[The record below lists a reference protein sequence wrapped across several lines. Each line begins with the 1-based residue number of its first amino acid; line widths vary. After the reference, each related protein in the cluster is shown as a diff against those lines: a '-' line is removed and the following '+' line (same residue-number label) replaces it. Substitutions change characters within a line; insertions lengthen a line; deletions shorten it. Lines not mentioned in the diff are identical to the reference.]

1 MEDFLS
7 LGLPEQLVD
16 SLKILNFNKPTPVQA
31 KVIPVALTGADI
43 LATAQTGTG
52 KTGAFGIP
60 LISKLLSNHKSMA
73 LVLAPTRELALQ
85 VSNMLRGLLGKK
97 GSIKTALLIGG
108 DSMQGQLRQLRSNP
122 RLIVGTPGR
131 INDHLMRETLKL
143 THADFVVLDETDR
156 MLDMGFAP
164 QIERIVSFLPAQRQ
178 TLLLSATLPKNIMS
192 LAERY
197 LNKPVRIAIAAT
209 NDVAANL
216 KQEIL
221 FVSESEKQNHL
232 HEQLGKRD
240 GSIIIFVKTKMGAER
255 MAKTLRLDEHSADA
269 IHGDLSHNRRQR
281 VIKDF
286 RDSKY
291 RIMVATDIAARGL
304 DISHVQHVINYDLPQ
319 CPEDYIHRVGRTA
332 RAGAEG
338 SALCFVTPSDK
349 RKWNAI
355 NELLNPGTKSAFEGR
370 FKSGKDSSSRDSRR
384 KPPSRTGGGF
394 NKSFSSRN
402 ISNANRSPFGTEEV
416 KFSESNKGRF
426 SPNSKNR
433 FSESNSNNSN
443 KFSDNNNRGR
453 SASSKF
459 GGESNFAQ
467 KTDSANSRRKPS
479 DFNSPRKS
487 FSGKPRTRNLAAN

>member
-16 SLKILNFNKPTPVQA
+16 SLKLLNFNTPTPVQA
-31 KVIPVALTGADI
+31 KVIPIALTGADI

-60 LISKLLSNHKSMA
+60 LISKLLSNPKSMA

-85 VSNMLRGLLGKK
+85 VSNMLRSLLGKK
-97 GSIKTALLIGG
+97 SAIKAALLIGG
-108 DSMQGQLRQLRSNP
+108 DSMHGQLHQLRSRP

-131 INDHLMRETLKL
+131 INDHLMRGTLNL
-143 THADFVVLDETDR
+143 SSADFVVLDETDR

-164 QIERIVSFLPAQRQ
+164 QIERIVGFLPAQRQ

-216 KQEIL
+216 KQEIV
-221 FVSESEKQNHL
+221 FVSESEKQNQL

-255 MAKTLRLDEHSADA
+255 MAKTLRQDEHSADA

-355 NELLNPGTKSAFEGR
+355 NELLNPGTKSAFEGK
-370 FKSGKDSSSRDSRR
+370 FKSGKDSSGRDSRR
-384 KPPSRTGGGF
+384 KPPSRAGGGF
-394 NKSFSSRN
+394 NKSPRN
-402 ISNANRSPFGTEEV
+402 ISNANRSPFGGEEGR
-416 KFSESNKGRF
+416 FSEGGAKGRF
-426 SPNSKNR
+426 SQNPNNKSR
-433 FSESNSNNSN
+433 FSENNGSR
-443 KFSDNNNRGR
+443 FSENNNRGGR
-453 SASSKF
+453 GQQSKF
-459 GGESNFAQ
+459 GGESNFFQNA
-467 KTDSANSRRKPS
+467 DSANSRRKPS
-479 DFNSPRKS
+479 EFNAPRKS
-487 FSGKPRTRNLAAN
+487 FSGKPRARTVAN